1 MDTEKLLDN
10 TNERNIDN
18 IRYQI
23 FLKNQSSPYFS
34 TIKTNK
40 NVVTDFDVFPYNRF
54 FRGEPLSTQPI
65 VAEREAGWR
74 PRNPECYE
82 PEYYRNE
89 KLKQHDIKTPR
100 NYFQPPC
107 STVYPKY
114 VSENDISF
122 SDIKLNENCVISY
135 R

>member
-1 MDTEKLLDN
+1 MDIN
-10 TNERNIDN
+10 SRNIEN

-23 FLKNQSSPYFS
+23 NMKKGSRPYFS
-34 TIKTNK
+34 TSNTNR
-40 NVVTDFDVFPYNRF
+40 NVITDYDTFPYIRY
-54 FRGEPLSTQPI
+54 FRGEAHSDLPI

-74 PRNPECYE
+74 PRNEDCYDSTFI
-82 PEYYRNE
+82 RRD
-89 KLKQHDIKTPR
+89 KQMKHHPITPA
-100 NYFQPPC
+100 NFFQPAC

-114 VSENDISF
+114 ATESDLSL

>member
-1 MDTEKLLDN
+1 MYSEDIN
-10 TNERNIDN
+10 TRNTQN

-23 FLKNQSSPYFS
+23 NNKKGFCPYYG
-34 TIKTNK
+34 TRMNNK
-40 NVVTDFDVFPYNRF
+40 NVITDYDTFPYSRY
-54 FRGEPLSTQPI
+54 FRGDAHSDIPI

-74 PRNPECYE
+74 PRNEDCYDSK
-82 PEYYRNE
+82 YVRNE
-89 KLKQHDIKTPR
+89 SQKKHHDIVTPR
-100 NYFQPPC
+100 NFFQPPC

-114 VSENDISF
+114 VKDGDISL